1 MALTHIPSQ
10 NSHSI
15 FTATVEEKF
24 IALKNVDYIIYFV
37 KLKIIRMENANEKKN
52 IVSAGNCQIVDIQRL
67 IQSSSAK
74 VKVENSYF
82 PPRSLLIPESAEP
95 AGGPPPPHRPPAD
108 CRGQGALRDQDPGEA
123 GQTLVRNQ
131 QHPGELQQE
140 EVSVTDPRVQ
150 IQVKGREYSVLILLN
165 ILNRQ
170 PIF

>member
-1 MALTHIPSQ
+1 MRLLGKLRLCAAALRQDGIDTMTHIPSQ

-82 PPRSLLIPESAEP
+82 HPRPLLIPE
-95 AGGPPPPHRPPAD
+95 
-108 CRGQGALRDQDPGEA
+108 PG
-123 GQTLVRNQ
+123 
-131 QHPGELQQE
+131 
-140 EVSVTDPRVQ
+140 
-150 IQVKGREYSVLILLN
+150 
-165 ILNRQ
+165 
-170 PIF
+170 

>member
-10 NSHSI
+10 NNSHSI

-82 PPRSLLIPESAEP
+82 HPRPLLIPEPAES
-95 AGGPPPPHRPPAD
+95 GGPPPPHRPTAD

-140 EVSVTDPRVQ
+140 EVPVTDPRVQ
-150 IQVKGREYSVLILLN
+150 IQVKGREYSVLILLI